1 LVSIWKETK
10 LLDFYNN
17 WN

>member
-10 LLDFYNN
+10 LLHFYKR